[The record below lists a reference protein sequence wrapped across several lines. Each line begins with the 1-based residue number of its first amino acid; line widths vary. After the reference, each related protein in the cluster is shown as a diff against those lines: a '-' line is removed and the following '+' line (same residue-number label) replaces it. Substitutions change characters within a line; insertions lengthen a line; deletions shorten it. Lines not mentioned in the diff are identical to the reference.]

1 MNDASLDVDQTN
13 YILLVSTEY
22 DIDDIEVM
30 VSSNNSSTAQ
40 DPSCN
45 IHNVDYVKQNEA
57 LVDNAREVNDT
68 RRKKVITKR
77 QSRHM
82 KEQAHLH
89 KYGWSKT
96 NARQFGKF
104 IHTHVSGTRCT
115 SLKKVKQWNQ
125 EFKRASLTFRLALN
139 MSS

>member
-1 MNDASLDVDQTN
+1 MDVFNDASLDVDQTN

-30 VSSNNSSTAQ
+30 FLSNNSSTAQ

-57 LVDNAREVNDT
+57 LVDNAREINDT

-77 QSRHM
+77 QSRH
-82 KEQAHLH
+82 
-89 KYGWSKT
+89 T
-96 NARQFGKF
+96 
-104 IHTHVSGTRCT
+104 T
-115 SLKKVKQWNQ
+115 SDN
-125 EFKRASLTFRLALN
+125 
-139 MSS
+139 